1 MGKNGFYIFD
11 DNDYESFLRTGKIVA
26 ALRNSV
32 VNGFNGFEVY
42 YQQLWIAAQ
51 SGLLVLRHF
60 MRFL

>member
-42 YQQLWIAAQ
+42 YQPI
-51 SGLLVLRHF
+51 VD
-60 MRFL
+60 